1 MITIEDFTVISGF
14 ISFIYLIFMWIVQN
28 SVENKIKLLQD
39 SLKEIL
45 INIEN
50 RLCQLQANSEKTYL
64 NHEWVSVTLDLLK
77 QVKKDTKLRV
87 RCVNTKLLSKMKPEL
102 YFRKYNLLIKKE
114 EIILEDDS
122 TLIVFINNTK
132 QFIKIQ
138 DVEVYINKL
147 DCLNL

>member
-1 MITIEDFTVISGF
+1 MITIEDFTIVSMF

-28 SVENKIKLLQD
+28 SVENKIKLSQD

-64 NHEWVSVTLDLLK
+64 NHEWVPATLDLLK

-87 RCVNTKLLSKMKPEL
+87 RCVNTKLLSKMEPEL
-102 YFRKYNLLIKKE
+102 YFRKYNLLIKKG

-122 TLIVFINNTK
+122 TLVVFINNTK